1 MRHDTCRAR
10 GEGELRKA
18 CAPKCPK
25 TQGLRG
31 ARGRMGRVPAW
42 HWDCIDNPQF
52 DAASKRPNGPRKGR
66 GVEPMSNETSKL
78 PGESNKAY
86 KARMAEVARVALLAT
101 PHAPPNVGSV
111 ASEPTTQEAP
121 PVTQEA
127 ASTPP
132 VTQEAPPV
140 ASEPAPMVPPTAPA
154 PIVPDTQGAAY
165 VGERKNPA
173 HVAWLLNPIGDE
185 PDKLH
190 PDYRKWLRAGEKRRA
205 AGKGVGA
212 EHAEYVGNRADQCR
226 KLADDVA
233 HWGLNLSGGASLV
246 SALIGAAT
254 ALDSVKARFAEL
266 PSDFKAPARP
276 EGTNRKGA
284 AVVVG
289 STFSLKAGHVAE
301 YDVGT
306 AELRCTELRG
316 TRIRAVRVDG
326 QGVADFYASEHVS
339 PASVKAPPPVATPP
353 AVETAAAS

>member
-1 MRHDTCRAR
+1 
-10 GEGELRKA
+10 
-18 CAPKCPK
+18 
-25 TQGLRG
+25 
-31 ARGRMGRVPAW
+31 
-42 HWDCIDNPQF
+42 
-52 DAASKRPNGPRKGR
+52 
-66 GVEPMSNETSKL
+66 MSNETSKL
-78 PGESNKAY
+78 PGETNKAF

-111 ASEPTTQEAP
+111 ASEPTTQDTP
-121 PVTQEA
+121 PV
-127 ASTPP
+127 ASEPPP

-140 ASEPAPMVPPTAPA
+140 VPPTAPA

-190 PDYRKWLRAGEKRRA
+190 PEYRKWLRAGEKRRA

-233 HWGLNLSGGASLV
+233 HWGLNLNGGASLV
-246 SALIGAAT
+246 SVLISAAT

-276 EGTNRKGA
+276 EGSARKGVA
-284 AVVVG
+284 CVAG
-289 STFSLKAGHVAE
+289 CTFSLKATVAGD
-301 YDVGT
+301 YSDDCAASDVLCCVEVKGS
-306 AELRCTELRG
+306 
-316 TRIRAVRVDG
+316 RVKARKG
-326 QGVADFYASEHVS
+326 ANGPAFWVAAEHVS
-339 PASVKAPPPVATPP
+339 PASVKVPDAAPPAPPVATPP
-353 AVETAAAS
+353 AVETAPAS